1 MSNSRHGWLRIL
13 AAVLVLAAAWQLAAL
28 SAAEIGT
35 RAARLAPTWQQIVLV
50 DLPGFASFADGT
62 TQSDYWLAF
71 EVIALNAWATV
82 VRVLISLVLAF
93 FIGCSIG
100 LLTMSS
106 RVSYG
111 IINPV
116 TRVIRNI
123 PLLALVPLFLIW
135 FGGEEFGVIAFITFG
150 LSTIYLTNTV
160 SAVANVDGNRIA
172 FARMLGANRLT
183 LVRDVIFPSIVPNLL
198 DATRV
203 AVGVAFAVGLGGEF
217 LAAQEGLGRLLI
229 VSQTYVQTGRMV
241 VVLLCYVILAGI
253 ATRSVDIVGARL
265 TKWLPRS
272 QRTMAA
278 TS

>member
-1 MSNSRHGWLRIL
+1 MSATRHDWFRIA
-13 AAVLVLAAAWQLAAL
+13 AAVAVHALGWQAAAI
-28 SAAEIGT
+28 SAEHLGP
-35 RAARLAPTWQQIVLV
+35 RAARLAPTWQQIFLV

-62 TQSDYWLAF
+62 TQSDYALAF
-71 EVIALNAWATV
+71 RVIAENAWATV
-82 VRVLISLVLAF
+82 LRVAISLVLAF
-93 FIGCSIG
+93 FIGSGLG
-100 LLTMSS
+100 LLTMSNPI
-106 RVSYG
+106 SYG

-116 TRVIRNI
+116 IRVIRNV

-160 SAVANVDGNRIA
+160 NAVANVDRTRIA
-172 FARMLGANRLT
+172 FARMLGAGRLT
-183 LVRDVIFPSIVPNLL
+183 MVRDVVLPSILPDLL

-241 VVLLCYVILAGI
+241 IVLLCYVVLAGL
-253 ATRSVDIVGARL
+253 ATHAVGLIGARL

-272 QRTMAA
+272 QLVTI
-278 TS
+278 TT